1 MLMKIFVVKT
11 VMLGIQNWSPWRSMN
26 WLHVK
31 LVEKYFTTPF
41 RETSSSQTNEIF
53 MLLEN
58 SKLSF
63 YSIHL
68 WMGLIAFHNANLRLI
83 SYDAN

>member
-11 VMLGIQNWSPWRSMN
+11 VMLEPSEIYEQYR
-26 WLHVK
+26 LLVK
-31 LVEKYFTTPF
+31 LVEKYLTTPF
-41 RETSSSQTNEIF
+41 RETSSSQTIKIF

-68 WMGLIAFHNANLRLI
+68 WMDFIAFIL
-83 SYDAN
+83 